1 MAHFLFIALALAC
14 LHPLVSSASA
24 LILGLFLAILIPGAR
39 PEWSRRYAPLLLTWS
54 IIGIG
59 AGVDLHVLAQVGL
72 SGILYTFVG
81 IVFTLALGTALGRA
95 FRTSDGLSILISS
108 GTAIC
113 GGSAIAAVSATLGSK
128 RIEISNALI
137 VVFLLNSV
145 ALLLFPPIGHYFG
158 LSESQFGLWSA
169 LAIHDTS
176 SVVGASM
183 RYGPEAL
190 EVGTTVKLARA
201 LWILPL
207 TFFLSAVYSRRTE
220 STEAGSVTKLKKPWF
235 ILGFIAMAALV
246 TYVPTLQPAG
256 EWIAFAAKRLFVVVL
271 FLIGS
276 SLSREELKNLNPRS
290 LAQAATLW
298 VVVASLSLVA
308 ILFGWVRL

>member
-1 MAHFLFIALALAC
+1 MAHSLFIALALLC
-14 LHPLVSSASA
+14 LHPIVSSAGA
-24 LILGLFLAILIPGAR
+24 LILGLFFALLIPGAR

-59 AGVDLHVLAQVGL
+59 AGVDLRVLAQVGL

-81 IVFTLALGTALGRA
+81 IVFALGLGTALGRL
-95 FRTSDGLSILISS
+95 FKTSDGLSILISS

-128 RIEISNALI
+128 RAEISNALI

-145 ALLLFPPIGHYFG
+145 ALLLFPPIGHFFG
-158 LSESQFGLWSA
+158 LSETQFGLWSA

-176 SVVGASM
+176 SVVGSAL

-207 TFFLSAVYSRRTE
+207 TFFLGAVYSRRTE
-220 STEAGSVTKLKKPWF
+220 TTDPTPAKVKKPWF
-235 ILGFIAMAALV
+235 ILGFVAAAALV
-246 TYVPTLQPAG
+246 TYVPALQPAG
-256 EWIAFAAKRLFVVVL
+256 EYVAFAAKRLFVVVL

-290 LAQAATLW
+290 LLQALTLW
-298 VVVASLSLVA
+298 IAVASLSLAA
-308 ILFGWVRL
+308 ILAGWVHL